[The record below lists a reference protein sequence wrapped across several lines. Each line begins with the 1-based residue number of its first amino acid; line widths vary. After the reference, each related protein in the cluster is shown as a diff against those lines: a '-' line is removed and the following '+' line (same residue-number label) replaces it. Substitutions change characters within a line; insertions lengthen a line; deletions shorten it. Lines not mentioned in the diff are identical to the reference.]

1 MITYNISHL
10 IYMILIWLSI
20 LTSSK
25 LLLLRAT
32 WKREKEFRNLSL
44 NVGAV
49 KILQNNFYFLLG
61 NMRLFVRKAF
71 DILYWAVCHIFQCD
85 IFCQREM
92 RFCAFCHLL
101 FWFSMIPLLC
111 PHHLLFHYSKS
122 LQAICLYPWFHFIG
136 TSSRFFVFLSD
147 QRCWTGVQINVSQ
160 VWKKFPCGVD
170 FFTMYFRWGNMSQV
184 WGKLKSTFR
193 VPRLILFKNFRWV
206 NVESCYFIQIVSLK
220 LDLAKRCQ
228 PKHENGDLNSSALW
242 GVGGLVWKEWKPFI
256 ERWRKMNMTSCQL
269 MLSIDGDA
277 IALPWARI
285 TFLLYRWNTAP
296 TRKPTCNF

>member
-101 FWFSMIPLLC
+101 FYFSMIPLLC
-111 PHHLLFHYSKS
+111 PHPLLFHYSKS
-122 LQAICLYPWFHFIG
+122 LQAIFLYPWFHFFIG
-136 TSSRFFVFLSD
+136 TSSRFFVFCPTSAAVLN
-147 QRCWTGVQINVSQ
+147 RCPDKCVTS
-160 VWKKFPCGVD
+160 
-170 FFTMYFRWGNMSQV
+170 
-184 WGKLKSTFR
+184 
-193 VPRLILFKNFRWV
+193 
-206 NVESCYFIQIVSLK
+206 VEKVSLWGWFFYNVLSMRK
-220 LDLAKRCQ
+220 YVTSVGKI
-228 PKHENGDLNSSALW
+228 KIHFSSSQID
-242 GVGGLVWKEWKPFI
+242 FI
-256 ERWRKMNMTSCQL
+256 
-269 MLSIDGDA
+269 
-277 IALPWARI
+277 
-285 TFLLYRWNTAP
+285 
-296 TRKPTCNF
+296 